1 MSARIIPLP
10 NCDFQLVAIPWNWF
24 QIIFKMEWT
33 KIWSTVL
40 FPRSN
45 NSILGRFWVKTENH
59 ERNIS
64 RKCPKKSKNGQKWWI
79 RINLR
84 FINFRMDD
92 CGRKLYDSKN
102 SENRLESAF
111 HYTRKWIE
119 KEKFVKSF
127 GIMRDQKV
135 RRIMGNY
142 GEPSGNICS
151 DLLIEPQVTS
161 LGHDLKWPHDE
172 HTHTHSADCT
182 WTYHDQNWTKRP
194 SIMDHLR
201 LDIFKSFL
209 PPKTYLCTVLELLP
223 PPTTAVTIFHRGLPV
238 PYGPYD
244 HNFRMRKWLIYHCHP
259 RKSALI
265 IIFPI

>member
-1 MSARIIPLP
+1 MTSLWMSTRIIPLP

-172 HTHTHSADCT
+172 HRHILPTVPGLTT
-182 WTYHDQNWTKRP
+182 TKTGPNARP
-194 SIMDHLR
+194 SWTISDWTSSNPFYHRRPTFVLYLNYYR
-201 LDIFKSFL
+201 LL
-209 PPKTYLCTVLELLP
+209 Q
-223 PPTTAVTIFHRGLPV
+223 
-238 PYGPYD
+238 
-244 HNFRMRKWLIYHCHP
+244 P
-259 RKSALI
+259 R
-265 IIFPI
+265 